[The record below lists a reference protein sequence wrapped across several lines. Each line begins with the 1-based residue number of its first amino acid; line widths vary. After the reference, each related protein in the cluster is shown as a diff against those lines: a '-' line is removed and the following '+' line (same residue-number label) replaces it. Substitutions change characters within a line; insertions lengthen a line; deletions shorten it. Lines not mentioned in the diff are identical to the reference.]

1 VVGTVELD
9 QAFGRYWSG
18 RIVSATDYVSIH
30 DLVLPIGE
38 PIEETSND
46 VSIDRPGR
54 IVAVQDDLALT
65 ATSQL
70 VFTDLGADHGVKP
83 GDEFMIIRDGVSDRR
98 GSTDRFVGTVR
109 VVATQS
115 TSSTA
120 YITRSSEPILIGDRL
135 DPLASSASAQ

>member
-1 VVGTVELD
+1 
-9 QAFGRYWSG
+9 
-18 RIVSATDYVSIH
+18 VSID